1 MGLNIKQIISRK
13 NIEIP
18 DLKGKTVSVDAFN
31 TLYQFLSTIRQ
42 QDGSPLM
49 DDNKKITSHLSGIL
63 YRNVALL
70 KEKIKLIY
78 VFDGEPPKLKEKI
91 HKKRREVK
99 EKAEENYQAAKQAE
113 NIEEMR
119 KYSQQLVKLN
129 DEMIQESKELLQAM
143 GIAVIQAPGEGE
155 AQAAYL
161 SRQKEV
167 YATVSQDYD
176 SLIFGAPTLIRNLT
190 LSRKKKTFSGFVEV
204 KPEIIKLK
212 DVLEELQIN
221 QDQLICIAI
230 MVGTDYNPKGIPR
243 IGQKKALKIVKE
255 FITPEEIFKHLEE
268 KIKELPNEDKFDW
281 EEIFSLFKAAK
292 INNPE
297 IIFPKINP
305 ERIKEIL
312 VKKHGFSEERI
323 QRQIE
328 KLTDIKKAQNQKSLE
343 KWF

>member
-1 MGLNIKQIISRK
+1 MGLNIKEIVSRQ

-49 DDNKKITSHLSGIL
+49 DEKGNITSHLSGIL

-70 KEKIKLIY
+70 KEGIKLIY

-99 EKAEENYQAAKQAE
+99 EQAEERYNAAKQSE

-119 KYSQQLVKLN
+119 KYAQQLTRLD
-129 DEMIQESKELLQAM
+129 DEMIRESKELLQAM
-143 GIAVIQAPGEGE
+143 GICVVQAPGEGE

-161 SRQKEV
+161 SRQKGV

-190 LSRKKKTFSGFVEV
+190 LSKKKRTFSGFVEV
-204 KPEIIKLK
+204 KPEIIRLK
-212 DVLEELQIN
+212 DGRYIS
-221 QDQLICIAI
+221 C
-230 MVGTDYNPKGIPR
+230 
-243 IGQKKALKIVKE
+243 
-255 FITPEEIFKHLEE
+255 HLYGGG
-268 KIKELPNEDKFDW
+268 KNE
-281 EEIFSLFKAAK
+281 
-292 INNPE
+292 
-297 IIFPKINP
+297 
-305 ERIKEIL
+305 
-312 VKKHGFSEERI
+312 
-323 QRQIE
+323 
-328 KLTDIKKAQNQKSLE
+328 
-343 KWF
+343 